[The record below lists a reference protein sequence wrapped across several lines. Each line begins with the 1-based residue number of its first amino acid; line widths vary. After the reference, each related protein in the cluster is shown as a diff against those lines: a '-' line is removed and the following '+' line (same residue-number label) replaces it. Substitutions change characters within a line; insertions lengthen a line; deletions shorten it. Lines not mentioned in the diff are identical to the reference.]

1 MDNADQLAPSPRTS
15 GGSALAQ
22 WWDDVRASPLTY
34 AIIVGGVAIQLLLV
48 LAHGV
53 NKELLGDGTFLA
65 LDRDHNVPAWYETA
79 LFLVAGLGCWLLAWL
94 RPAIRV
100 PLALLGLVALLLS
113 FEQMAQLHGTVE
125 EDLGDAAT
133 AIEAL
138 MALGLV
144 AVVWLAARGLPR
156 LSRILL
162 WGAIV
167 SIAVA
172 QGSST
177 LNGDDLPHAVV
188 VFLQTLEEVGEMMTA
203 TLLIAAVA
211 QPLVDGVVERVL
223 RDGRSATS

>member
-1 MDNADQLAPSPRTS
+1 MENADRLTAPRKAGS
-15 GGSALAQ
+15 GGVVRLL
-22 WWDDVRASPLTY
+22 DEIRASPLTY
-34 AIIVGGVAIQLLLV
+34 AIVVGGIAVQLVLV

-53 NKELLGDGTFLA
+53 NKELLGDGRFLA
-65 LDRDHNVPAWYETA
+65 LDRDYNVPAWYETA
-79 LFLVAGLGCWLLAWL
+79 LFVVAGLGCWLLAWL
-94 RPAIRV
+94 KPAVRI
-100 PLALLGLVALLLS
+100 PLVLLGVVALLLS
-113 FEQMAQLHGTVE
+113 FEQMAQLHGQVE
-125 EDLGDAAT
+125 NDLGNTAT
-133 AIEAL
+133 ALEAL

-177 LNGDDLPHAVV
+177 LNSDDLPHAVV
-188 VFLQTLEEVGEMMTA
+188 IFLQTLEEVGEMMTA

-211 QPLVDGVVERVL
+211 QPAVDGVVDRVL
-223 RDGRSATS
+223 RERRASTS

>member
-1 MDNADQLAPSPRTS
+1 MENADQLAASHRTA
-15 GGSALAQ
+15 GGSALRQ

-34 AIIVGGVAIQLLLV
+34 AIVVGGVAIQLVLV

-53 NKELLGDGTFLA
+53 NSALLGDGSFLA

-79 LFLVAGLGCWLLAWL
+79 LFVVAGLGCWLLAWL

-100 PLALLGLVALLLS
+100 PLVLLGLVALLLS
-113 FEQMAQLHGTVE
+113 FEQMAQLHGSVE
-125 EDLGDAAT
+125 EDLGDTAT

-156 LSRILL
+156 LSKILL

-167 SIAVA
+167 AIAVA

-177 LNGDDLPHAVV
+177 INSDDLPHAVV
-188 VFLQTLEEVGEMMTA
+188 VFLQTLEEVGEMTTA

-211 QPLVDGVVERVL
+211 QPVVDGIVARVL
-223 RDGRSATS
+223 REGRPTTS